1 MIDSRPNLLSKRMCT
16 AVALSFTLVLA
27 ACGGGNNGGA
37 SLPFVFPVG
46 DSGVSGSNGSGGDTG
61 TDPNALPSVDA
72 LKATCTSIVGKTFA
86 SATVTAA
93 NRIEGDASLGTTGM
107 CQVLATRAPYLDI
120 EVVVPDNWSGR
131 YYQQGGGG
139 FDGRIRSAFTK
150 DNSGAITEVTYA
162 ITKQAAVY
170 ASSNGGNRAG
180 VAGQAAPAVFFDG
193 TEAGK
198 QSMADYSYASL
209 GSTLYFAKAVIREFF
224 KQDAKYRYFVGCS
237 NGGRNAAIAV
247 QRWPEEFDGAVSGCY
262 GFSMPG
268 QTVAWTSMAG
278 LAGTPVMPSGAQ
290 WSAVYKAAVASCD
303 AADNLADGVISNPS
317 RCTFDPSTQVC
328 GQPLASTD
336 PAVCLTPAQLP
347 TVQKLFAGGW
357 ADATGNTIYSPYGWA
372 NANPASFGG
381 LGGGYVAMATND
393 ASWLTAAKQATF
405 DVNVDYGP
413 VTAGLQLV
421 GSDVD
426 KIALAKFI
434 ASGKKFL
441 TYHDGADGLLSVNE
455 HTRIINNVYSIAKS
469 MGLADPSTSSRYF
482 VVPGTGHGG
491 SQALTQVRW
500 DDAIVK
506 WVEAGAAP
514 TQLTF
519 NSKTSTGAA
528 KSIPVC
534 QYPQYPRYV
543 PGGDVNSDA
552 SYTCTAP

>member
-1 MIDSRPNLLSKRMCT
+1 MTSSKRPRASARVWT
-16 AVALSFTLVLA
+16 LAALFALTLA
-27 ACGGGNNGGA
+27 ACGGGSGA
-37 SLPFVFPVG
+37 PASTPTATTPSTTIPTTPTNSLPTPE
-46 DSGVSGSNGSGGDTG
+46 
-61 TDPNALPSVDA
+61 A
-72 LKATCTSIVGKTFA
+72 LKATCASIVGKSFA
-86 SATVTAA
+86 SATVTEA
-93 NRIEGDASLGTTGM
+93 NRIEGDSALGTSGM

-131 YYQQGGGG
+131 YWQQGGGG

-150 DNSGAITEVTYA
+150 NSSGAITEVTLA
-162 ITKQAAVY
+162 VTAQAAVY

-180 VAGQAAPAVFFDG
+180 VTGQAAPAVFFDG

-209 GSTLYFAKAVIREFF
+209 GTTLYFAKGVIQEFF

-278 LAGTPVMPSGAQ
+278 LAGTPAMPSAAE
-290 WSAVYKAAVASCD
+290 WSAVYKAAVTSCD
-303 AADNLADGVISNPS
+303 AADNLADGVIANPS
-317 RCTFDPSTQVC
+317 KCTFDPSTQVC

-336 PAVCLTPAQLP
+336 PAVCLTPTQLP

-357 ADATGNTIYSPYGWA
+357 TDATGNTIYSPYGWA

-393 ASWLTAAKQATF
+393 PSWLTAAKQATF

-413 VTAGLQLV
+413 VTAGLQAV

-441 TYHDGADGLLSVNE
+441 TYHDGADGLLSINE
-455 HTRIINNVYSIAKS
+455 HTRSINSVYSIAKS

-506 WVEAGAAP
+506 WVEAGSAP
-514 TQLTF
+514 TQLAF

-543 PGGDVNSDA
+543 SGGDVNSAA